1 MQDSPGCPYYV
12 FTHYKKYPDVS
23 SQASTAS
30 LSDRLNNIFSYTGKR
45 VGINALRSSYVS
57 YRTSESIKNGKQ
69 LSLKDKE
76 KIAINLRSSRKY
88 LDEAYLKI
96 FSITQ
101 EEIRQKEPKE
111 VIIKPLNEEPPS
123 VRQYNRTKKYYQ
135 ENREKV
141 LAQ

>member
-1 MQDSPGCPYYV
+1 MQDSPGCPYHV

>member
-1 MQDSPGCPYYV
+1 MYLV
-12 FTHYKKYPDVS
+12 EIV
-23 SQASTAS
+23 
-30 LSDRLNNIFSYTGKR
+30 
-45 VGINALRSSYVS
+45 
-57 YRTSESIKNGKQ
+57 KQ
-69 LSLKDKE
+69 LKTQLSVKDKE
-76 KIAINLRSSRKY
+76 KIAIKLRSSRKY

-96 FSITQ
+96 FPITQ

>member
-96 FSITQ
+96 FPITQ

-111 VIIKPLNEEPPS
+111 VIKNH
-123 VRQYNRTKKYYQ
+123 
-135 ENREKV
+135 
-141 LAQ
+141 